1 MIDDLLFPAT
11 DAGVL
16 AQVVVLVVVAAVVL
30 WLVRRTADL
39 VWFVAGL
46 TVLLAGLMALRTIH

>member
-1 MIDDLLFPAT
+1 MMGDVLFPAT

-16 AQVVVLVVVAAVVL
+16 AQMVALFVIAIVLL
-30 WLVRRTADL
+30 WLVRKTKDL

-46 TVLLAGLMALRTIH
+46 TVLLAGLMALRTVH

>member
-16 AQVVVLVVVAAVVL
+16 AQVVALLVIAAVVL

-39 VWFVAGL
+39 VWFIAGMA
-46 TVLLAGLMALRTIH
+46 VLLAGLMALRTVH